1 MSKDGMKLKNE
12 AYDAAQMGDLKKAV
26 ELYEKASVL
35 LPDDAEIYYNLGVAY
50 GELALEDVAREELW
64 EDKTDE
70 EDFFENA
77 IKNYLKAT
85 ELKPD
90 NAHAWNNL
98 GILYKALDW
107 DDKAAEAFER
117 SLKIDSGQKDI
128 MELLNEL
135 K

>member
-1 MSKDGMKLKNE
+1 MNQDAKRIKDE
-12 AYDAAQMGDLKKAV
+12 AYEAAQRGDLKKAV
-26 ELYEKASVL
+26 ELFEKASVM
-35 LPDDAEIYYNLGVAY
+35 LPDDAELYYNLGVAY

-77 IKNYLKAT
+77 IKNYLKST
-85 ELKPD
+85 ELNPD
-90 NAHAWNNL
+90 NTHAWNNL

-117 SLKIDSGQKDI
+117 SLKIDPGQKDI

-135 K
+135 R

>member
-1 MSKDGMKLKNE
+1 MNQDAKRIKDE
-12 AYDAAQMGDLKKAV
+12 AYEAAQRGDLKKAV
-26 ELYEKASVL
+26 ELFEEASVM
-35 LPDDAEIYYNLGVAY
+35 LPDDAELYYNLGVAY

-77 IKNYLKAT
+77 IKNYLKST
-85 ELKPD
+85 ELNPD
-90 NAHAWNNL
+90 NTHAWNNL

-117 SLKIDSGQKDI
+117 SLKIDPGQKDI

-135 K
+135 R

>member
-1 MSKDGMKLKNE
+1 
-12 AYDAAQMGDLKKAV
+12 MGKVLA
-26 ELYEKASVL
+26 EKALAQKISVVVFDRGGYL
-35 LPDDAEIYYNLGVAY
+35 YHGRVKA
-50 GELALEDVAREELW
+50 LADGAREELW

-85 ELKPD
+85 ELNPD

-117 SLKIDSGQKDI
+117 SLKIDPGQKDI